1 MKIQSLL
8 PQHLIKRTPDTPKNE
23 HRRQQDLVTS
33 TLRLAKQEQEL
44 GLDFNLKGK
53 GSNRLEPETVA
64 KISKWQAAMNE
75 ETAKK
80 LFIRNQALTAY
91 RAGTVQET
99 SEGIIR
105 EIFDSLSVS
114 AMNKSEIALHIGQL
128 EKARA
133 LLAALTQGYEIAY
146 AEEKEPEFRKNH
158 AEREAKERKEKKVGD
173 TLSKLGVSKET
184 LLAALADIRAS
195 KGNSNPA
202 PVIGNNPTPVPEAT
216 TLTTP
221 IEKATCPKCSKE
233 FAVKMKAFHRC

>member
-1 MKIQSLL
+1 MKIQSQL
-8 PQHLIKRTPDTPKNE
+8 PQYLIKRTPDTPKNE
-23 HRRQQDLVTS
+23 HRRQQDLVRT

-53 GSNRLEPETVA
+53 GSNRLEPETIA

-80 LFIRNQALTAY
+80 LFIRNQALSAY
-91 RAGTVQET
+91 RESKIQET
-99 SEGIIR
+99 SSEVIR
-105 EIFDSLSVS
+105 EIFESLSVS

-146 AEEKEPEFRKNH
+146 AEEKEPEFKARH
-158 AEREAKERKEKKVGD
+158 QEREAKAKSERKVGD

-184 LLAALADIRAS
+184 LLQALADIRAGKS
-195 KGNSNPA
+195 NSTPA
-202 PVIGNNPTPVPEAT
+202 PVIDIPVTPVEKSICEKCNKEYAT
-216 TLTTP
+216 KL
-221 IEKATCPKCSKE
+221 KSFHKC
-233 FAVKMKAFHRC
+233 